1 MKQILM
7 VGEVAAFESSQKM
20 REFAV
25 LFTEQV
31 WVVAELHQCESQIGQ
46 ASVARYL
53 ISPYLNSSSI
63 NMD

>member
-25 LFTEQV
+25 LFTAQV
-31 WVVAELHQCESQIGQ
+31 WVVAELNL
-46 ASVARYL
+46 ARHL
-53 ISPYLNSSSI
+53 WHVI
-63 NMD
+63 